1 MPRGPANP
9 PGPLAREFTEAVREH
24 MNQRGVSGLELAKRI
39 GISQNYVAKR
49 LRHET
54 PFTFND
60 IENIATALQIPVAD
74 LVPGMGEQRGTI
86 HPPDRAGRLDT
97 DGASSGRNAPAVV
110 SMAGPHS
117 SPAPDTALEGTLRMS
132 VRIDELFE
140 NLPPVLTVTDLT
152 RILGKDR
159 TTVYRW
165 LKKGEVPGV
174 LIDTT
179 WIIYR
184 DEVRDY
190 LLSRHN
196 QAGGAPQASPPDED
210 SEPQDG
216 SSSA

>member
-1 MPRGPANP
+1 MAGPADP
-9 PGPLAREFTEAVREH
+9 PGPLAREFTEAVRDH
-24 MNQRGVSGLELAKRI
+24 MSSRGVSGLALAKRI
-39 GISQNYVAKR
+39 GISQNYIAKR
-49 LRHET
+49 LRHEAS
-54 PFTFND
+54 FTFND
-60 IENIATALQIPVAD
+60 IENIATALQVPVGL
-74 LVPGMGEQRGTI
+74 LVPGVGIGAAKTPRGGR
-86 HPPDRAGRLDT
+86 PDPGIVNPGR
-97 DGASSGRNAPAVV
+97 GPAAVV
-110 SMAGPHS
+110 SMAGPPT
-117 SPAPDTALEGTLRMS
+117 SPAPDTALEGTLPMS

-140 NLPPVLTVTDLT
+140 NLPSVLTVTDLT

-196 QAGGAPQASPPDED
+196 QAGGAPQPSPPDVD

-216 SSSA
+216 SPSA